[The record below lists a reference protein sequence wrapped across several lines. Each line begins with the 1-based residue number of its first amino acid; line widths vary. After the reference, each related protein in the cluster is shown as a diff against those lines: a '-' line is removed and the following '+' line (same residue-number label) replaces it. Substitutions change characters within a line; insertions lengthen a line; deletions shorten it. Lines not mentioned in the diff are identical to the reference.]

1 MCVQCMM
8 SAMGSMAAANGTRA
22 WLGRKSSRWLT
33 PKRLRIVTVVLFSA
47 ALLASAFLMSGS
59 SPTPGSHGAPPAH
72 SSAAQGSD

>member
-22 WLGRKSSRWLT
+22 WLGHRRLRWLT
-33 PKRLRIVTVVLFSA
+33 PKRLRTVTVVLFSA

-59 SPTPGSHGAPPAH
+59 SAAPPTHAPAAH
-72 SSAAQGSD
+72 ASR